1 MVFIRRRG
9 EWSELAWGIFLL
21 TDISNGFVVTS
32 FLPSQKPSHHH
43 SRNCLPPPT
52 LAFSSTLTGNTIYHQ
67 SQAPSSSVSSLQM
80 LPDIFESTSLLQAV
94 EVFDGS
100 TIDPV
105 VVSNVYWSSLTG
117 KIIAVIIGQVLATIT
132 FSILAFFLSSQLK
145 NLGDFVSKTVFNDLS
160 DKMGTKNSSSS
171 EFGSARTNNEVSN
184 QAQSST
190 SSSKVIEPDISKLL
204 LCIAIDV
211 IGTSSELVP
220 ILGELTDVAW
230 APIAALTLKNIFGSN
245 VIFAL
250 EFAEEILPFTDI
262 LPLAT
267 ICWVIQ
273 TYYSDSDVAKA
284 LGLEQPIV
292 QQDEDVIDVR
302 TSRIVDSNMKQ
313 DRRFQ
318 LPDSDRDMK

>member
-1 MVFIRRRG
+1 MSGSDQAFI
-9 EWSELAWGIFLL
+9 LYYL
-21 TDISNGFVVTS
+21 
-32 FLPSQKPSHHH
+32 
-43 SRNCLPPPT
+43 
-52 LAFSSTLTGNTIYHQ
+52 SSTHLH
-67 SQAPSSSVSSLQM
+67 
-80 LPDIFESTSLLQAV
+80 
-94 EVFDGS
+94 
-100 TIDPV
+100 
-105 VVSNVYWSSLTG
+105 
-117 KIIAVIIGQVLATIT
+117 
-132 FSILAFFLSSQLK
+132 FSIYIY
-145 NLGDFVSKTVFNDLS
+145 TIHY
-160 DKMGTKNSSSS
+160 
-171 EFGSARTNNEVSN
+171 R
-184 QAQSST
+184 
-190 SSSKVIEPDISKLL
+190 KVIEPDIPKLF

-250 EFAEEILPFTDI
+250 EFTEEILPFTDI

-302 TSRIVDSNMKQ
+302 TSRIVETDLKQ
-313 DRRFQ
+313 DRTFQ
-318 LPDSDRDMK
+318 LPDSDRDLK